1 MMINNSTNINKRT
14 ITSHLNSL
22 NKKKTTVY
30 GVGNP
35 DSGLGQTYRYDGVKP
50 VNGIHPPF
58 FYNWISNDITYIKCD
73 LKGYYKCITLYSLY
87 KK

>member
-1 MMINNSTNINKRT
+1 MALEIQILAWDRHTGMTV
-14 ITSHLNSL
+14 LNRL
-22 NKKKTTVY
+22 MGYT
-30 GVGNP
+30 P
-35 DSGLGQTYRYDGVKP
+35 L
-50 VNGIHPPF
+50 